1 MCIDLCKYNEYD
13 YMYNLLKIKK
23 KKYYI
28 MVYSLEYN

>member
-23 KKYYI
+23 KYYI
-28 MVYSLEYN
+28 MVFSLEYN

>member
-23 KKYYI
+23 KI
-28 MVYSLEYN
+28 LYNGIFSKI